1 MTIAMTSA
9 TGRDRA
15 HAAVRAY
22 ALRHRLDP
30 SAFRSDGRVMLDFDG
45 KCRVMVQP
53 AADNRIALTT
63 RLLNLDALS
72 QQSRDQFLLRL
83 ATLATGALREHAP
96 GLCIDDEEQAL
107 LLQAQLPSTTDA
119 DQLEA
124 QLAQFVNVLAFWRH
138 ACAHEAGRIE
148 QSSRRS

>member
-1 MTIAMTSA
+1 MTMPRTTP

-30 SAFRSDGRVMLDFDG
+30 AAFRSDGRVMLDVDG

-63 RLLNLDALS
+63 RLVNLDTLPREA
-72 QQSRDQFLLRL
+72 REPVLLRL
-83 ATLATGALREHAP
+83 ATLATGTLREHAP
-96 GLCIDDEEQAL
+96 GLCVDEEEQAL
-107 LLQAQLPSTTDA
+107 LLQAQLPATTDA
-119 DQLEA
+119 EQLEA
-124 QLAQFVNVLAFWRH
+124 QLAQFVNVWAFWRH
-138 ACAHEAGRIE
+138 ACLQETGRIE
-148 QSSRRS
+148 PSGRR